1 MLGHA
6 CIEGCCSRVN
16 RALLLEGLTKS
27 GRTWPVFGAYKLRSA
42 TSNCLFCSAAA
53 FTALS
58 RHVQVGLP
66 LVGDDKYGEAS
77 PASCDPL
84 ARSKTDATC
93 CEQRRVTPPR
103 KAGSQ
108 SAFDICSG
116 WGGSR
121 SCQQALLTSARGV
134 LSCLE
139 STADSMLIAFGGLP
153 FRSGAPRCSCT
164 AGSFVS

>member
-1 MLGHA
+1 M
-6 CIEGCCSRVN
+6 N

-77 PASCDPL
+77 PLPVIRLPAVRQMQHVAS
-84 ARSKTDATC
+84 
-93 CEQRRVTPPR
+93 
-103 KAGSQ
+103 
-108 SAFDICSG
+108 
-116 WGGSR
+116 
-121 SCQQALLTSARGV
+121 RG
-134 LSCLE
+134 E
-139 STADSMLIAFGGLP
+139 
-153 FRSGAPRCSCT
+153 
-164 AGSFVS
+164 